1 MKFNGEIDLIV
12 NAASATRVSP
22 LAPTI
27 KLARGDSPRKFSIFF
42 SEPMFP
48 EIEIGKGRKSR
59 ISLSH
64 CFDRFFSL
72 INFQIGRKIN

>member
-27 KLARGDSPRKFSIFF
+27 KLARGDLVNFPFSFRNLCFRRSRSVKGESRESPYPTVST
-42 SEPMFP
+42 SP
-48 EIEIGKGRKSR
+48 
-59 ISLSH
+59 SL
-64 CFDRFFSL
+64 
-72 INFQIGRKIN
+72 